1 MGEDVGT
8 DLKWGVR
15 KRLEFIEF
23 RLFWD
28 GKLNRGDL
36 QNVFG
41 LSHQQASTDFKAY
54 QALAPTNL
62 SYDNA
67 QKAFVRSADF
77 LPVLMGESS
86 NRYLLQVVAVKSGW
100 MNREDTWFDQ
110 LPPLNVVALQPKRLD
125 LQVVLLIVDAIR
137 NKTMLEIDYRSM
149 TGTPEEPRTIAPH
162 GISYS
167 AGRWYVRAWSKGH
180 NDFRDYNLWRIQAA
194 RSTVTASDRSGYDYE
209 WVQKINLKIGP
220 NPELPDERKRAVAAE
235 YDMVEGVM
243 EVPVRLSL
251 SFYLMSEHNLDVEP
265 GKLSPQK
272 QQLVLLNRQDVED
285 ARRLARQMSKEALAR
300 GEE

>member
-1 MGEDVGT
+1 MDEDIGA

-28 GKLNRGDL
+28 GRLNRSDL
-36 QNVFG
+36 QDVFG
-41 LSHQQASTDFKAY
+41 LSHQQASTDFKTY
-54 QALAPTNL
+54 QSLAPNNL
-62 SYDNA
+62 SYDHTH
-67 QKAFVRSADF
+67 KAFVRTANF

-110 LPPLNVVALQPKRLD
+110 MPPLNVVALQPKRLD
-125 LQVVLLIVDAIR
+125 LQVVLSIVDAIR
-137 NKTMLEIDYRSM
+137 NKTVLEIDYRSM

-167 AGRWYVRAWSKGH
+167 AGRWYVRAWSEGH

-194 RSTVTASDRSGYDYE
+194 RPTMAISQRSGYDYE
-209 WVQKINLKIGP
+209 WAQKINLKIGP
-220 NPELPDERKRAVAAE
+220 NPELPDERRRAVVAE
-235 YDMVEGVM
+235 YEMVDGIM

-251 SFYLMSEHNLDVEP
+251 SFYLMSEQNLDVEP
-265 GKLSPQK
+265 GKLSPFK

-300 GEE
+300 GEA